1 MFPWNLFQFNKEMQ
15 SKIKQMNPNEIN
27 QYIQNMMDKTFSSSF
42 PHKMSSQEM
51 MKDFDLFQHSYQQ
64 PSTTENTQ
72 NLKYSIFETHENIF
86 VRIEIETEEWLKELR
101 LYHTSTQLIIE
112 HIPEIDDKH
121 TIPLPSLV
129 KKKGTTAHFKDG
141 ILEVKIVK
149 NIDMQF
155 SEVDIT
161 ETL

>member
-15 SKIKQMNPNEIN
+15 SKIKQMDPNEIN
-27 QYIQNMMDKTFSSSF
+27 QYIQNMMDKMFSSSF
-42 PHKMSSQEM
+42 PHKMNSQEM
-51 MKDFDLFQHSYQQ
+51 MKDFDLFHSSNQQ
-64 PSTTENTQ
+64 PSTAENTQ
-72 NLKYSIFETHENIF
+72 NLKYSIFETHDNIF
-86 VRIEIETEEWLKELR
+86 VRIEIETEEWLKELK
-101 LYHTSTQLIIE
+101 LYHTSNQLLIE
-112 HIPEIDDKH
+112 HIPAIDDKN

-149 NIDMQF
+149 NMDMQF

-161 ETL
+161 EIL